1 MKYRY
6 IRVLTGLAVL
16 LPALSVAQNQMTET
30 DWLEMVEGYTGSAVG
45 AQIRKIERDAT
56 TGEQKLIITIP
67 KIAISDPSVME
78 EVVVVGQA
86 PEERGPL
93 FDFKYEYEWLD
104 DYDNDNYGL
113 VIRLGKETN
122 WPIRL
127 YMHSDD
133 GPRTTEDIT
142 RP

>member
-1 MKYRY
+1 M
-6 IRVLTGLAVL
+6 
-16 LPALSVAQNQMTET
+16 LPVFSYAQNQMTET
-30 DWLEMVEGYTGSAVG
+30 DWLEMVEGYTGSEVG
-45 AQIRKIERDAT
+45 AQMRKIEKDDT
-56 TGEQKLIITIP
+56 TGGQKLTISIP
-67 KIAISDPSVME
+67 KIAINHPDTME

-93 FDFKYEYEWLD
+93 FEFKYEYEWLD

-113 VIRLGKETN
+113 VIRVGKETN

-127 YMHSDD
+127 FMHSDD
-133 GPRTTEDIT
+133 GPRTSRDIT

>member
-1 MKYRY
+1 MKYRN
-6 IRVLTGLAVL
+6 IRVLTGLALL
-16 LPALSVAQNQMTET
+16 LPTLCLAQNQMTET
-30 DWLEMVEGYTGSAVG
+30 DWLEMVEGYTDSAVG
-45 AQIRKIERDAT
+45 AQIRKIERDND
-56 TGEQKLIITIP
+56 TGEQKLTITIP
-67 KIAISDPSVME
+67 KIAISDPDMME

-86 PEERGPL
+86 PKERGPL
-93 FDFKYEYEWLD
+93 FEFKYEYEWLD

-113 VIRLGKETN
+113 VIRLGKEAN

>member
-1 MKYRY
+1 MKKGN
-6 IRVLTGLAVL
+6 IRALTGLALL
-16 LPALSVAQNQMTET
+16 LPALSLTQNQMTET

-45 AQIRKIERDAT
+45 AQMRKIEKDEAT
-56 TGEQKLIITIP
+56 GGQKLTISIP
-67 KIAISDPSVME
+67 KIAISHPDAME
-78 EVVVVGQA
+78 EVIVVGQA

-113 VIRLGKETN
+113 VIRVGKETN

-127 YMHSDD
+127 FMHSDD
-133 GPRTTEDIT
+133 GPRTTRDIT

>member
-1 MKYRY
+1 MKYRN